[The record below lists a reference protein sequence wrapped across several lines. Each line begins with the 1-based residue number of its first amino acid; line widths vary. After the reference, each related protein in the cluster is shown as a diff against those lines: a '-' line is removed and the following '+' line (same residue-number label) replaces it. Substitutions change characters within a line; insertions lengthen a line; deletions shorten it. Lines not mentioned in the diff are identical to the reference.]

1 MNVIV
6 TVLQKNVKFFLQD
19 LDSDSETELDYKVSI
34 LMVIALHGFN
44 KFKFFCNSSVFY
56 SYL

>member
-1 MNVIV
+1 MF
-6 TVLQKNVKFFLQD
+6 KFFLQD

-44 KFKFFCNSSVFY
+44 KWKFFYISSVFY

>member
-1 MNVIV
+1 MF
-6 TVLQKNVKFFLQD
+6 KFFLQD

-44 KFKFFCNSSVFY
+44 KWKLFY
-56 SYL
+56 IQYSILIYKLYYFIDLYVY